1 MASSYSTVEF
11 DPLTGRRGRRHD
23 LLGELLRYLTG
34 AEATAV
40 VNNCAAAVLLMLT
53 ALARGKEVIVARGEL
68 VEIGGGFRMPEVMRL
83 SGARMVEVGTTNRT
97 RAEDYAAAVTPKE
110 YLANSVS
117 KLAGVESARHEV
129 KISRLNAITHGFLKA

>member
-1 MASSYSTVEF
+1 F

-53 ALARGKEVIVARGEL
+53 ALARRKEVIVPRGEV
-68 VEIGGGFRMPEVMRL
+68 VEIGGGVPMPEVMRL
-83 SGARMVEVGTTNRT
+83 SGARTVG
-97 RAEDYAAAVTPKE
+97 
-110 YLANSVS
+110 
-117 KLAGVESARHEV
+117 AGGPGGARHEAPTGA
-129 KISRLNAITHGFLKA
+129 RGAGR